1 MSALVL
7 FVTQNF
13 LEDMGLVLCV
23 AALAAVICQYL
34 HLPLLVGYLVAGM
47 IVGPHIPGVYANMER
62 VHLVSDLGVTV
73 LVFSIGL
80 HFKVRRVLELAPTA
94 GLVAL
99 IQAAAMVGL
108 GYSAGLL
115 MGWTPWECL
124 VTGAMASISGL
135 VIIAKAFEEVPV
147 EPRLREFVF
156 GVVMCED
163 IIAILMLTVLI
174 AVAEGGG
181 VSLYAFTTK
190 LGFLILFIVVAMAV
204 GMVTVPYVLGA
215 VARFKRPET
224 LLIISLGLCFGLAM
238 IAERAG
244 HSIILG
250 AFLAGSLV
258 AESAES
264 AEVEKLVDP
273 VRHVFGALFFVS
285 VGMLINPFL
294 LLQYWP
300 ALLFLCAVVISGKIV
315 SVSLASLLIGEPLNI
330 AFKAG
335 VAMAQIGVFSIL
347 LGRVAIGEDSFLYSL
362 AVGVCSITAFLCP
375 LLIRASNPVGTWI
388 ERHHTTPIQS
398 VLSQDRAASLPVSP
412 HGNNSDGM

>member
-1 MSALVL
+1 MSELIP
-7 FVTQNF
+7 FVTHNF

-23 AALAAVICQYL
+23 AALAAVICQFL
-34 HLPLLVGYLVAGM
+34 HLPLLVGYLLAGM
-47 IVGPHIPGVYANMER
+47 IVGPHIPGVYASTER
-62 VHLVSDLGVTV
+62 VHLVSDLGITV

-80 HFKVRRVLELAPTA
+80 HFKVRRVVQLAPTA

-99 IQAAAMVGL
+99 IQAAALVGL

-124 VTGAMASISGL
+124 VTGSMASISGL

-174 AVAEGGG
+174 TIAEGGG
-181 VSLYAFTTK
+181 VSLYAFASK
-190 LGFLILFIVVAMAV
+190 LGFLILFLLVLTAV
-204 GMVTVPYVLGA
+204 GMVAVPYMLGL
-215 VARFKRPET
+215 VARFRRPET

-264 AEVEKLVDP
+264 SEVEKLVDP

-285 VGMLINPFL
+285 VGMLIDPFL
-294 LLQYWP
+294 LLKHWP
-300 ALLFLCAVVISGKIV
+300 ALVFLSAVVIAGKIV
-315 SVSLASLLIGEPLNI
+315 SVTLASLLIGERLDI
-330 AFKAG
+330 AFKSG

-375 LLIRASNPVGTWI
+375 FLIRVSNTLASPIEPV
-388 ERHHTTPIQS
+388 TPIES
-398 VLSQDRAASLPVSP
+398 VLSQGHAAGLPARPQGESS
-412 HGNNSDGM
+412 GEGI